1 MKNRKIKIAS
11 WSAFAL
17 LVIVL
22 LFVARKQQEEMVA
35 ATPTI
40 AISVVDENA
49 FLTEQELVV
58 RLKRNNLIYSGQQM
72 KDLNTT
78 AIEAFIR
85 KMHEVE
91 LVDVYK
97 RLGGN
102 WNIRVKVRQPYAR
115 IFNRDGQSFYVD
127 SKGAMMDPSP
137 NFTARVLVFS
147 GNIADKSDSLTVAE
161 IENDPELAKKR
172 SLDEIYRIAKYI
184 NGDDFLRAQIV
195 QVHRD
200 RWGDYLL
207 IPQVG
212 DHEIVFGTANND
224 QEVREKFE
232 KLKIFYQEGLPY
244 EGWNVY
250 EQINLKYR
258 NQIVCRKR
266 EIDTE

>member
-1 MKNRKIKIAS
+1 MKNRKVKIAA
-11 WSAFAL
+11 WIAFAV

-22 LFVARKQQEEMVA
+22 LFVARKQQEEMLA
-35 ATPTI
+35 APPTI

-58 RLKRNNLIYSGQQM
+58 RLQRDRLIYSGQRM
-72 KDLNTT
+72 KDVNTT
-78 AIEAFIR
+78 AIEAVIR

-97 RLGGN
+97 RLGGH

-115 IFNRDGQSFYVD
+115 IFNREGQSFYVD
-127 SKGAMMDPSP
+127 ARGATMDPSP

-147 GNIADKSDSLTVAE
+147 GNIADKSDSLTVAD
-161 IENDPELAKKR
+161 IEQDPK
-172 SLDEIYRIAKYI
+172 LDARRDLNEIYRIAKFI
-184 NGDDFLRAQIV
+184 NGDSFLRSQIV

-200 RWGDYLL
+200 RWGDYVM

-212 DHEIVFGTANND
+212 NHEIMFGSANSD
-224 QEVREKFE
+224 KEVREKFE
-232 KLKIFYQEGLPY
+232 KLKIFYREGLPF
-244 EGWNVY
+244 EGWNTY

-258 NQIVCRKR
+258 NQIVCKKR
-266 EIDTE
+266 DVESE